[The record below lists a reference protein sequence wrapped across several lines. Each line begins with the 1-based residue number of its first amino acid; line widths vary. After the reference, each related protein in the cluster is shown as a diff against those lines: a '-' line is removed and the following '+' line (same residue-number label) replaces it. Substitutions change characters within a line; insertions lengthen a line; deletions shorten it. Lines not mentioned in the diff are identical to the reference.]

1 MKFAVIGHPI
11 SHSLS
16 PIMHSANFSNLSLN
30 YTYEPLD
37 ILLTNSTYLETPL
50 LKRNLVDLMSL
61 SLIKSG

>member
-30 YTYEPLD
+30 YL
-37 ILLTNSTYLETPL
+37 
-50 LKRNLVDLMSL
+50 
-61 SLIKSG
+61 